1 MRNTLLPRILSQ
13 VLLSALYWNT
23 IYGPGEASRDDKR
36 VCTSLQ
42 SVGLMKK
49 LLVIDGK
56 WRYSEKDLVLNI
68 VNYLANFNSM
78 FSEESPREFV

>member
-1 MRNTLLPRILSQ
+1 MRNTVLPRILSQ

-23 IYGPGEASRDDKR
+23 IYGPDEASRDDKR

-49 LLVIDGK
+49 LLVIDNK
-56 WRYSEKDLVLNI
+56 Q
-68 VNYLANFNSM
+68 
-78 FSEESPREFV
+78 